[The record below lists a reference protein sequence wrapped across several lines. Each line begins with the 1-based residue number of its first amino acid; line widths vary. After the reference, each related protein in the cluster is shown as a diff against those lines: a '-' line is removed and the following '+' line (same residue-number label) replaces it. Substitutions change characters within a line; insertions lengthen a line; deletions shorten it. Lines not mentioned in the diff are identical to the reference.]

1 LLVSPTEPP
10 AALGADWLDTLGR
23 REGTVFMRVIL
34 PQHDVPAYTV
44 IQVERRAPE
53 LELARI

>member
-34 PQHDVPAYTV
+34 PERDVPSYSATV
-44 IQVERRAPE
+44 IQM
-53 LELARI
+53 LASGTPS